1 MTPATA
7 PDGSWDDAIV
17 LCATTRFDDMPMGDW
32 HLAREL
38 SRLAPVLFVDPPM
51 SRLTPRRHPEA
62 AAALA
67 RPRLSLPQGRIA
79 RLTPVVA
86 PFPSRPGMADLT
98 TALTRR
104 QLRRAVSRLG
114 ASVSALITGW
124 PLYPVQGACGERAC
138 VYWAKDD
145 FVGGARL
152 LGENARQLDQRE
164 RRIAA
169 AADLVVAASP
179 LVADTWRQRGL
190 DPALIPF
197 GTDVAAYLDVD
208 NAPMP
213 ADVALPR
220 PVAGFIGRIN
230 ERTDLALLEAVAGR
244 GRSLL
249 LVGPK
254 DPAFA
259 PERFTALVSRPNVH
273 WVGPKPFTALPSYL
287 RVIDVG
293 LVPYADSAFNRG
305 SFPLKTLEY
314 LAAGRAVVAA
324 DLPAIR
330 WLGTDLVSIAANIP
344 DFADEVD
351 RLAAAARTPQV
362 VARRRNFAAG
372 HSWACRAQ
380 AIHASI
386 MALHPQSK
394 RGAVI
399 SS

>member
-1 MTPATA
+1 MTTTTE
-7 PDGSWDDAIV
+7 PDGAWDDVIV
-17 LCATTRFDDMPMGDW
+17 LCATTQFDGMPMGDW
-32 HLAREL
+32 HLAKAL

-51 SRLTPRRHPEA
+51 SRLTPLRRPEA

-67 RPRLSLPQGRIA
+67 GPRLTVPQARIA

-104 QLRRAVSRLG
+104 AMRRAVAKLG
-114 ASVSALITGW
+114 ASVGALITGW
-124 PLYPVQGACGERAC
+124 PLYPVKGACGERVS

-145 FVGGARL
+145 FVGGAAL
-152 LGENARQLDQRE
+152 LGENARLLDQRE

-169 AADLVVAASP
+169 AADLVVAANP

-190 DPALIPF
+190 DPVLIPF

-208 NAPMP
+208 NAPLP
-213 ADVALPR
+213 TDVALPR
-220 PVAGFIGRIN
+220 PVAGVIGRIN
-230 ERTDLALLEAVAGR
+230 ERTDLALLEAVADR

-259 PERFTALVSRPNVH
+259 PGRFAALASRPNVC
-273 WVGPKPFTALPSYL
+273 WVGPKPFAALPGYL

-293 LVPYADSAFNRG
+293 LVPYANSAFNRG

-314 LAAGRAVVAA
+314 LAAGRAVVAT
-324 DLPAIR
+324 DLPATR
-330 WLGTDLVSIAANIP
+330 WLGTDLVCVATGTT
-344 DFADEVD
+344 DFADQVD
-351 RLAAAARTPQV
+351 AAAATARTPPV
-362 VARRRNFAAG
+362 MAKRREFAAE
-372 HSWACRAQ
+372 HSWAGRAQ
-380 AIHASI
+380 AVHATI
-386 MALHPQSK
+386 MALHSHSK
-394 RGAVI
+394 RDAII
-399 SS
+399 SG